1 MDGDQI
7 RKSSS
12 DRDLEYSRCR
22 RNGVHYA
29 TIAEFLASLNTN
41 DTNLE
46 SVQTRRS
53 LSLEDYLRIVR
64 GGPAEKQ
71 SGDGDKS
78 IARISERLRKTPV
91 QDISTQTQSDAKI
104 AAKSK
109 LISQFTEKIW
119 I

>member
-41 DTNLE
+41 DTALE
-46 SVQTRRS
+46 GVQPRRT
-53 LSLEDYLRIVR
+53 LSLEDYLQVVR
-64 GGPAEKQ
+64 GGTEKPA
-71 SGDGDKS
+71 GDGDKT
-78 IARISERLRKTPV
+78 IATRGERLRKTPV
-91 QDISTQTQSDAKI
+91 LDISTQTQHSDSKI
-104 AAKSK
+104 AAKAK

>member
-7 RKSSS
+7 RRSSS
-12 DRDLEYSRCR
+12 DRDLEYNRCR

-41 DTNLE
+41 DTTLGSAE
-46 SVQTRRS
+46 GRSS
-53 LSLEDYLRIVR
+53 LSLEDYLQIVR
-64 GGPAEKQ
+64 GGPEKQ
-71 SGDGDKS
+71 SGDGDKA
-78 IARISERLRKTPV
+78 IGRIKIRKTPV
-91 QDISTQTQSDAKI
+91 QDISSQMQSDSKNSSE
-104 AAKSK
+104 SK